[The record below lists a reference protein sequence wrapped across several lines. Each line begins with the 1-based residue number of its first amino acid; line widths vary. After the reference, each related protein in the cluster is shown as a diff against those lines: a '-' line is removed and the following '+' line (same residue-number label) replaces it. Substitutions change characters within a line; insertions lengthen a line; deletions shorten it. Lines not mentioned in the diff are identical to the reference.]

1 MQQFYTNTIESKFIK
16 DLIATTPLPTVDTLY
31 KGKWIVPGCYYI
43 TDCNVVKA
51 NHIAV
56 DENNNV
62 DKDNYDAFQFDPDS
76 FSSQLTI
83 ISPYKFDSNYPGLT
97 STYSSINDG
106 YDSKTHYYLGNY
118 LRCIRDL
125 HDINLMPFYNCYN
138 GEYVTDI
145 FINTSTTTTKAV
157 DDSGNETEVT
167 TINHNIIQSDPN
179 VRGKK
184 VISIPVKF
192 GETYSIFID
201 CSTQVEIMCGFYG
214 NKGYIS
220 PTQTPA
226 VEIKTENKYA
236 SLRYTSFRDGFT
248 YTTPKP
254 EKSTY
259 PYTGFFRMFIQLP
272 LNTESSIVVLEG
284 DYTTKNTAYGTYTYN
299 EEEKQLAIDI
309 SDFPTKVKQN
319 QTLLSDLS
327 LNQIAG
333 TVSYAFS
340 DRLIE
345 YLTYNV
351 ITSEE
356 TITQNIL
363 RVQQYASS
371 LINAKLNHTEP
382 FNMSLSTPDVWDT
395 KLQTYLFNLAKESKY
410 IQNKLDLTGYVDKD
424 VEQVITRGQEV

>member
-43 TDCNVVKA
+43 TDCNIVKA
-51 NHIAV
+51 NHITD
-56 DENNNV
+56 DE
-62 DKDNYDAFQFDPDS
+62 AFQFDPDN

-83 ISPYKFDSNYPGLT
+83 ISPYKFDSSYPGLT

-179 VRGKK
+179 IRGKK

-226 VEIKTENKYA
+226 VEIKTENKYVN
-236 SLRYTSFRDGFT
+236 LRYTSFRDGFT

-259 PYTGFFRMFIQLP
+259 PYTRFFRMFIQLP
-272 LNTESSIVVLEG
+272 LNTDSSIVVLEG
-284 DYTTKNTAYGTYTYN
+284 DYTIKNTAYGTYTYN

-327 LNQIAG
+327 LTQIAG

-351 ITSEE
+351 ITGEE
-356 TITQNIL
+356 TITQNIS

>member
-16 DLIATTPLPTVDTLY
+16 DLIATTPLPTIDTLY

-43 TDCNVVKA
+43 TDCNIVKA
-51 NHIAV
+51 NHITD
-56 DENNNV
+56 DE
-62 DKDNYDAFQFDPDS
+62 AFQFDPDN

-83 ISPYKFDSNYPGLT
+83 ISPYKFDSSYPGFT

-118 LRCIRDL
+118 LRYIRDL

-145 FINTSTTTTKAV
+145 FINTSTTTTIAN
-157 DDSGNETEVT
+157 GTEVT
-167 TINHNIIQSDPN
+167 TIKHSIIQSDPN

-184 VISIPVKF
+184 VVSIPVKF
-192 GETYSIFID
+192 GETYSIFVD
-201 CSTQVEIMCGFYG
+201 CGTEVEIMCGFYG

-226 VEIKTENKYA
+226 VEIKTENKYV
-236 SLRYTSFRDGFT
+236 SLKYTSFRDGFT

-259 PYTGFFRMFIQLP
+259 PYTRFFRMFIQLP

-284 DYTTKNTAYGTYTYN
+284 DYTTKDTA
-299 EEEKQLAIDI
+299 AIDN
-309 SDFPTKVKQN
+309 FPTKARQN

-327 LNQIAG
+327 LTQIAG
-333 TVSYAFS
+333 SVSYAFS

-356 TITQNIL
+356 TITQNIS

-382 FNMSLSTPDVWDT
+382 FNISLSTPDVWDT

>member
-16 DLIATTPLPTVDTLY
+16 DLIATTPLPTIDTLY

-51 NHIAV
+51 NHITA
-56 DENNNV
+56 
-62 DKDNYDAFQFDPDS
+62 DKANYEAFQFDPDKS
-76 FSSQLTI
+76 SSQLTI
-83 ISPYKFDSNYPGLT
+83 ISPYKFDFSYPGLT

-138 GEYVTDI
+138 SEYITDI
-145 FINTSTTTTKAV
+145 FINTTTTTTKVV
-157 DDSGNETEVT
+157 DESGNEIEIT
-167 TINHNIIQSDPN
+167 TIKHNIIQSDPN
-179 VRGKK
+179 VHGKK
-184 VISIPVKF
+184 IVSIPVKF
-192 GETYSIFID
+192 GETYSIFVD
-201 CSTQVEIMCGFYG
+201 CGTEVEIMCGFYG

-220 PTQTPA
+220 PTQTSA

-259 PYTGFFRMFIQLP
+259 PYTRFFKMFIQLP
-272 LNTESSIVVLEG
+272 LNIESSIVVLEG
-284 DYTTKNTAYGTYTYN
+284 DYTTKNTAYSIVEIPLDNKN
-299 EEEKQLAIDI
+299 EKKLTAAMDN
-309 SDFPTKVKQN
+309 FPTKVKQN

-327 LNQIAG
+327 LTQIAG
-333 TVSYAFS
+333 IVSYAFS

-356 TITQNIL
+356 TITQNIS
-363 RVQQYASS
+363 RIQQYASS
-371 LINAKLNHTEP
+371 YINAKLNHTEP
-382 FNMSLSTPDVWDT
+382 FNLLSSTPDVWDT

>member
-16 DLIATTPLPTVDTLY
+16 DLIATTPLPTIDTLY
-31 KGKWIVPGCYYI
+31 KGKWIVPGCYYV
-43 TDCNVVKA
+43 TDCNIVKA

-62 DKDNYDAFQFDPDS
+62 DKDNYDAFQFDPDKS
-76 FSSQLTI
+76 SSQLTI
-83 ISPYKFDSNYPGLT
+83 ISPYKFESSYPGLT

-106 YDSKTHYYLGNY
+106 YDSKTHYYLGNH

-138 GEYVTDI
+138 GEYVPDI
-145 FINTSTTTTKAV
+145 AIDSTTKT
-157 DDSGNETEVT
+157 
-167 TINHNIIQSDPN
+167 IIQSNPN
-179 VRGKK
+179 LKGKK

-201 CSTQVEIMCGFYG
+201 CSTEVEIMCGFYG

-220 PTQTPA
+220 PAQTAA

-259 PYTGFFRMFIQLP
+259 PYTRFFKMFIQLP
-272 LNTESSIVVLEG
+272 LNTDSSITVLEG
-284 DYTTKNTAYGTYTYN
+284 DYTTKNIAYSTIEIPLDNKN
-299 EEEKQLAIDI
+299 EKKLITAIDN
-309 SDFPTKVKQN
+309 FPTKVRQN
-319 QTLLSDLS
+319 QNLLSDLS
-327 LNQIAG
+327 LTQIAG

-356 TITQNIL
+356 TITQNIS
-363 RVQQYASS
+363 RIQQYASS
-371 LINAKLNHTEP
+371 YINAKLNHTEP
-382 FNMSLSTPDVWDT
+382 FNLLSSTPDVWDT

-424 VEQVITRGQEV
+424 IEQVITRGQEV

>member
-16 DLIATTPLPTVDTLY
+16 DLIATTPLPTIDTLY

-43 TDCNVVKA
+43 TDCSVVKA
-51 NHIAV
+51 NYITEE
-56 DENNNV
+56 DIE
-62 DKDNYDAFQFDPDS
+62 AFQFDPDKA
-76 FSSQLTI
+76 SSQVTL
-83 ISPYKFDSNYPGLT
+83 ISPYKFDSSYPGLT

-125 HDINLMPFYNCYN
+125 HDINLMPFYNCYT

-145 FINTSTTTTKAV
+145 TIDSTTKT
-157 DDSGNETEVT
+157 
-167 TINHNIIQSDPN
+167 IIQSNPN
-179 VRGKK
+179 LKGKK

-201 CSTQVEIMCGFYG
+201 CSTEVEIMCGFYG

-248 YTTPKP
+248 YITPKP

-259 PYTGFFRMFIQLP
+259 PYTRFFKMFIQLP
-272 LNTESSIVVLEG
+272 LNTESSIAVLEG
-284 DYTTKNTAYGTYTYN
+284 DYTTKNTA
-299 EEEKQLAIDI
+299 AIDN
-309 SDFPTKVKQN
+309 FPTKVRQN

-327 LNQIAG
+327 LTQIAG
-333 TVSYAFS
+333 NVSYTFS

-356 TITQNIL
+356 TITQNIS
-363 RVQQYASS
+363 RIQQYASS
-371 LINAKLNHTEP
+371 YINAKLNHTEP
-382 FNMSLSTPDVWDT
+382 FNLLSSTPDVWDT

-424 VEQVITRGQEV
+424 IEQVITRGQEV

>member
-16 DLIATTPLPTVDTLY
+16 DLISTTPLPTIDTLY
-31 KGKWIVPGCYYI
+31 KGKWIVPGCYYV
-43 TDCNVVKA
+43 TDCNIVKA

-62 DKDNYDAFQFDPDS
+62 DKDNYDAFQFDPDKS
-76 FSSQLTI
+76 SSQLTI
-83 ISPYKFDSNYPGLT
+83 ISPYKFESSYPGLT
-97 STYSSINDG
+97 STYSAINDG

-138 GEYVTDI
+138 GEYVPDI
-145 FINTSTTTTKAV
+145 AIDSTAKT
-157 DDSGNETEVT
+157 
-167 TINHNIIQSDPN
+167 IIQSNPN
-179 VRGKK
+179 LKGKK
-184 VISIPVKF
+184 VISIPIKF

-201 CSTQVEIMCGFYG
+201 CSTEVEIMCGFYG

-220 PTQTPA
+220 PAQTAA

-259 PYTGFFRMFIQLP
+259 PYTRFFKMFIQLP
-272 LNTESSIVVLEG
+272 LNTDSSITVLEG
-284 DYTTKNTAYGTYTYN
+284 DYTTKNIAYSTIEIPLDNKN
-299 EEEKQLAIDI
+299 EKKLITAIDN
-309 SDFPTKVKQN
+309 FPTKVRQN

-327 LNQIAG
+327 LTQIAG

-356 TITQNIL
+356 TITQNIS
-363 RVQQYASS
+363 RIQQYASS
-371 LINAKLNHTEP
+371 YINAKLNHTEP
-382 FNMSLSTPDVWDT
+382 FNLLSSTPDVWDT

-424 VEQVITRGQEV
+424 IEQVITRGQEV

>member
-16 DLIATTPLPTVDTLY
+16 DLIATTPLPTIDTLY

-43 TDCNVVKA
+43 SDCNVVRA
-51 NHIAV
+51 NLV
-56 DENNNV
+56 EGSTE
-62 DKDNYDAFQFDPDS
+62 AFQFDPDN

-83 ISPYKFDSNYPGLT
+83 ISPYKFDSSYPGLT

-145 FINTSTTTTKAV
+145 FINTSTTTTTA
-157 DDSGNETEVT
+157 NETEVT
-167 TINHNIIQSDPN
+167 TIKHSIIQSDPN
-179 VRGKK
+179 VHGKK
-184 VISIPVKF
+184 VVSIPVKF
-192 GETYSIFID
+192 GETYSIFVD
-201 CSTQVEIMCGFYG
+201 CGTEVEIMCGFYG

-226 VEIKTENKYA
+226 VEIKTENKYV
-236 SLRYTSFRDGFT
+236 SLKYTSFRDGFT

-259 PYTGFFRMFIQLP
+259 PYTRFFKMFIQLP

-284 DYTTKNTAYGTYTYN
+284 DYTTKDTA
-299 EEEKQLAIDI
+299 AIDN
-309 SDFPTKVKQN
+309 FPTKVRQN

-327 LNQIAG
+327 LTQIAG
-333 TVSYAFS
+333 SVSYAFS

-351 ITSEE
+351 ITDEE
-356 TITQNIL
+356 TITQNIS

-371 LINAKLNHTEP
+371 LINAKLNYTEP
-382 FNMSLSTPDVWDT
+382 FNMLSSTPDVWDT

>member
-16 DLIATTPLPTVDTLY
+16 DLIATTPLPTIDTLY

-43 TDCNVVKA
+43 TDCNIVKA
-51 NHIAV
+51 NHIT
-56 DENNNV
+56 D
-62 DKDNYDAFQFDPDS
+62 DDAFQFDPDN

-83 ISPYKFDSNYPGLT
+83 ISPYKFDSSYPGFT

-145 FINTSTTTTKAV
+145 FINTSTTTTKVV
-157 DDSGNETEVT
+157 DDSGNETEIT

-179 VRGKK
+179 VHGKK

-259 PYTGFFRMFIQLP
+259 PYTRFFRMFIQLP

-327 LNQIAG
+327 LTQIAS

-351 ITSEE
+351 ITGEE
-356 TITQNIL
+356 TITQNIS

-382 FNMSLSTPDVWDT
+382 FNMLSSTPNVWDT

>member
-16 DLIATTPLPTVDTLY
+16 DLIATTPLPTIDTLY

-43 TDCNVVKA
+43 TDCNIVKA
-51 NHIAV
+51 NHITD
-56 DENNNV
+56 DE
-62 DKDNYDAFQFDPDS
+62 DNYEAFQFDPDN

-83 ISPYKFDSNYPGLT
+83 ISPYKFDSNYPGIT

-259 PYTGFFRMFIQLP
+259 PYTRFFRMFIQLP

-327 LNQIAG
+327 LTQIAS

-351 ITSEE
+351 ITGEE
-356 TITQNIL
+356 TITQNIS

-371 LINAKLNHTEP
+371 LINAKLNHAEP
-382 FNMSLSTPDVWDT
+382 FNMLSSTPDVWDT

>member
-16 DLIATTPLPTVDTLY
+16 DLIATTPLPTIDTLY

-43 TDCNVVKA
+43 TDCNIVKA
-51 NHIAV
+51 NHTTD
-56 DENNNV
+56 DE
-62 DKDNYDAFQFDPDS
+62 AFQFDPDN
-76 FSSQLTI
+76 FSSQLTV
-83 ISPYKFDSNYPGLT
+83 ISPYKFDSSYPGLT
-97 STYSSINDG
+97 STYNSINDG

-145 FINTSTTTTKAV
+145 FISTSTTTTKAV

-259 PYTGFFRMFIQLP
+259 PYTRFFRMFIQLP

-356 TITQNIL
+356 TITQNIS

-382 FNMSLSTPDVWDT
+382 FSMLSSTPDVWDT

>member
-16 DLIATTPLPTVDTLY
+16 DLIATTPLPTIDTLY

-43 TDCNVVKA
+43 TDCNIVKA
-51 NHIAV
+51 NHNHIT
-56 DENNNV
+56 D
-62 DKDNYDAFQFDPDS
+62 DKDNYEAFQFDPDN
-76 FSSQLTI
+76 FSSQLTV
-83 ISPYKFDSNYPGLT
+83 ISPYKFDSSYPGFT

-145 FINTSTTTTKAV
+145 FINTSTAITKAV
-157 DDSGNETEVT
+157 DDSGNETEIT

-201 CSTQVEIMCGFYG
+201 CGTEVEIMCGFYG

-226 VEIKTENKYA
+226 VEIKTENKYV
-236 SLRYTSFRDGFT
+236 SLKYTSFRDGFT

-259 PYTGFFRMFIQLP
+259 PYTRFFRMFIQLP

-284 DYTTKNTAYGTYTYN
+284 DYTTKDTAV
-299 EEEKQLAIDI
+299 IDN
-309 SDFPTKVKQN
+309 FPTKVRQN

-327 LNQIAG
+327 LTQIAG

>member
-16 DLIATTPLPTVDTLY
+16 DLIATTPLPTIDTLY

-51 NHIAV
+51 NSIEGSV
-56 DENNNV
+56 E
-62 DKDNYDAFQFDPDS
+62 AFQFDPDN

-97 STYSSINDG
+97 STYNSINDG

-259 PYTGFFRMFIQLP
+259 PYTRFFRMFIQLP

-284 DYTTKNTAYGTYTYN
+284 DYTTKDTAT
-299 EEEKQLAIDI
+299 IDN
-309 SDFPTKVKQN
+309 FPTKVKQN

-356 TITQNIL
+356 TITQNIS

-382 FNMSLSTPDVWDT
+382 FSMLSSTPDVWDT

>member
-16 DLIATTPLPTVDTLY
+16 DLIATTPLPTIDTLY

-43 TDCNVVKA
+43 TDCNIVKA
-51 NHIAV
+51 NHITD
-56 DENNNV
+56 DE
-62 DKDNYDAFQFDPDS
+62 AFQFDPDN

-83 ISPYKFDSNYPGLT
+83 ISPYKFDSSYPGLT

-220 PTQTPA
+220 PTQTSA

-259 PYTGFFRMFIQLP
+259 PYTRFFRMFIQLP

-284 DYTTKNTAYGTYTYN
+284 DYTTKNTVVMDN
-299 EEEKQLAIDI
+299 
-309 SDFPTKVKQN
+309 FPTKVKQN
-319 QTLLSDLS
+319 QTLLSGLS
-327 LNQIAG
+327 LTQIAG

-351 ITSEE
+351 ITGEE
-356 TITQNIL
+356 TITQNIS

-382 FNMSLSTPDVWDT
+382 FSMLSSTPDVWDT

>member
-43 TDCNVVKA
+43 TDCNIVKA
-51 NHIAV
+51 NHITD
-56 DENNNV
+56 DE
-62 DKDNYDAFQFDPDS
+62 AFQFDPDN

-83 ISPYKFDSNYPGLT
+83 ISPYKFDSSYPGLT

-125 HDINLMPFYNCYN
+125 RDINLMPFYNCYN

-179 VRGKK
+179 IRGKK

-226 VEIKTENKYA
+226 VEIKTENKYVN
-236 SLRYTSFRDGFT
+236 LRYTSFRDGFT

-259 PYTGFFRMFIQLP
+259 PYTRFFRMFIQLP
-272 LNTESSIVVLEG
+272 LNTDSSIVVLEG
-284 DYTTKNTAYGTYTYN
+284 DYTIKNTAYGTYTYN

-327 LNQIAG
+327 LTQIAG

-351 ITSEE
+351 ITGEE
-356 TITQNIL
+356 TITQNIS

>member
-16 DLIATTPLPTVDTLY
+16 DLIATTPLPTIDTLY

-43 TDCNVVKA
+43 TDCNIVKA
-51 NHIAV
+51 NRIT
-56 DENNNV
+56 D
-62 DKDNYDAFQFDPDS
+62 DDAFQFDPDN

-83 ISPYKFDSNYPGLT
+83 ISPYKFDSSYPGFT

-145 FINTSTTTTKAV
+145 FINTSTTTITA
-157 DDSGNETEVT
+157 NETEVT
-167 TINHNIIQSDPN
+167 TIKHSIIQSDPN

-184 VISIPVKF
+184 VVSIPVKF
-192 GETYSIFID
+192 GETYSIFMD
-201 CSTQVEIMCGFYG
+201 CSTDVEIMCGFYG

-226 VEIKTENKYA
+226 VEIKTENKYV
-236 SLRYTSFRDGFT
+236 SLKYTSFRDGFT

-259 PYTGFFRMFIQLP
+259 PYTRFFRMFIQLP

-284 DYTTKNTAYGTYTYN
+284 DYTTKDTA
-299 EEEKQLAIDI
+299 AIDT
-309 SDFPTKVKQN
+309 FPTKVKQS

-327 LNQIAG
+327 LNQIAS

-356 TITQNIL
+356 TITQNIS

>member
-16 DLIATTPLPTVDTLY
+16 DLIATTPLPTIDTLY
-31 KGKWIVPGCYYI
+31 KGKWVVPGCYYI

-51 NHIAV
+51 NYITEE
-56 DENNNV
+56 DTE
-62 DKDNYDAFQFDPDS
+62 AFQFDPDKA
-76 FSSQLTI
+76 SSQVTL
-83 ISPYKFDSNYPGLT
+83 ISPYKFDSSYPGLT

-138 GEYVTDI
+138 GEYVADI
-145 FINTSTTTTKAV
+145 AIDSTTKT
-157 DDSGNETEVT
+157 
-167 TINHNIIQSDPN
+167 IIQSNPN
-179 VRGKK
+179 LKGKK

-201 CSTQVEIMCGFYG
+201 CSTEVEIMCGFYG

-220 PTQTPA
+220 PAQTAA

-259 PYTGFFRMFIQLP
+259 PYTRFFKMFIQLP
-272 LNTESSIVVLEG
+272 LNTDSSITVLEG
-284 DYTTKNTAYGTYTYN
+284 DYTTKNTTYGTYTYN
-299 EEEKQLAIDI
+299 EEEKLVTIDT
-309 SDFPTKVKQN
+309 SDFPTRVKQN

-327 LNQIAG
+327 LTQIAG

-356 TITQNIL
+356 TITQNIS
-363 RVQQYASS
+363 RIQQYASS
-371 LINAKLNHTEP
+371 YINAKLNHTEP
-382 FNMSLSTPDVWDT
+382 FNLLSSTPDVWDT

-424 VEQVITRGQEV
+424 IEQVITRGQEV

>member
-16 DLIATTPLPTVDTLY
+16 DLIATTPLPTIDTLY

-259 PYTGFFRMFIQLP
+259 PYTRFFRMFIQLP

-284 DYTTKNTAYGTYTYN
+284 DYTTKDTA
-299 EEEKQLAIDI
+299 AIDN
-309 SDFPTKVKQN
+309 FPTKVKQN

-351 ITSEE
+351 ITGEE
-356 TITQNIL
+356 TITQNIS

-382 FNMSLSTPDVWDT
+382 FNMLSSTPDVWDT

>member
-16 DLIATTPLPTVDTLY
+16 DLIATTPLPTIDTLY

-43 TDCNVVKA
+43 TDCNIVKA
-51 NHIAV
+51 NHITD
-56 DENNNV
+56 DE
-62 DKDNYDAFQFDPDS
+62 AFQFDPDN

-83 ISPYKFDSNYPGLT
+83 ISPYKFDSSYPGLT

-220 PTQTPA
+220 PTQTSA

-259 PYTGFFRMFIQLP
+259 PYTRFFRMFIQLP

-284 DYTTKNTAYGTYTYN
+284 DYTTKNTVVMDN
-299 EEEKQLAIDI
+299 
-309 SDFPTKVKQN
+309 FPTKVKQN

-327 LNQIAG
+327 LTQIAS

-351 ITSEE
+351 ITGEE
-356 TITQNIL
+356 TITQNIS

>member
-16 DLIATTPLPTVDTLY
+16 DLIATTPLPTIDTLY

-43 TDCNVVKA
+43 TDCNIVKA
-51 NHIAV
+51 NHITD
-56 DENNNV
+56 DE
-62 DKDNYDAFQFDPDS
+62 DNYEAFQFDPDD

-83 ISPYKFDSNYPGLT
+83 ISPYKFDSNYPGIT

-201 CSTQVEIMCGFYG
+201 CSTDVEIMCGFYG

-220 PTQTPA
+220 PTQTSA

-259 PYTGFFRMFIQLP
+259 PYTRFFRMFIQLP

-284 DYTTKNTAYGTYTYN
+284 DYTTKNTVVMDN
-299 EEEKQLAIDI
+299 
-309 SDFPTKVKQN
+309 FPTKVRQN

-327 LNQIAG
+327 LTQITG

-351 ITSEE
+351 ITGEE
-356 TITQNIL
+356 TITQNIS

-382 FNMSLSTPDVWDT
+382 FNMLSSTPDVWDT
-395 KLQTYLFNLAKESKY
+395 KLQNYLFNLAKESKY

>member
-16 DLIATTPLPTVDTLY
+16 DLIATTPLPTIDTLY

-62 DKDNYDAFQFDPDS
+62 DKDNYDAFQFDPDN

-83 ISPYKFDSNYPGLT
+83 ISPYKFDSSYPGIT

-145 FINTSTTTTKAV
+145 FINTSTTTTTA
-157 DDSGNETEVT
+157 NETEVT
-167 TINHNIIQSDPN
+167 TIKHSIIQSDPN

-259 PYTGFFRMFIQLP
+259 PYTRFFRMFIQLP

-299 EEEKQLAIDI
+299 EEKKQLAIDI
-309 SDFPTKVKQN
+309 SDFPAKVKQN
-319 QTLLSDLS
+319 QALLSDLS

-356 TITQNIL
+356 TITQNIS

-382 FNMSLSTPDVWDT
+382 FSMLSSTPDVWDT

>member
-16 DLIATTPLPTVDTLY
+16 DLIATTPLPTIDTLY

-43 TDCNVVKA
+43 TDCNIVKA
-51 NHIAV
+51 NHITD
-56 DENNNV
+56 DE
-62 DKDNYDAFQFDPDS
+62 AFQFDPDN
-76 FSSQLTI
+76 FSSQLTV
-83 ISPYKFDSNYPGLT
+83 ISPYKFDSSYPGLT

-236 SLRYTSFRDGFT
+236 SLRYASFRDGFT

-259 PYTGFFRMFIQLP
+259 PYTRFFRMFIQLP
-272 LNTESSIVVLEG
+272 LNTDSSIVVLEG
-284 DYTTKNTAYGTYTYN
+284 DYTTKNTAYGAYTYN

-327 LNQIAG
+327 LTQIAS

-351 ITSEE
+351 ITGEE
-356 TITQNIL
+356 TITQNIS

-382 FNMSLSTPDVWDT
+382 FNMLSSTPDVWDT

>member
-16 DLIATTPLPTVDTLY
+16 DLIATTPLPTIDTLY

-43 TDCNVVKA
+43 TDCNIVKA
-51 NHIAV
+51 NHITD
-56 DENNNV
+56 DE
-62 DKDNYDAFQFDPDS
+62 AFQFDPDN

-83 ISPYKFDSNYPGLT
+83 ISPYKFDSSYPGLT

-254 EKSTY
+254 EKSTH
-259 PYTGFFRMFIQLP
+259 PYTRFFRMFIQLP

-284 DYTTKNTAYGTYTYN
+284 DYTTKDTA
-299 EEEKQLAIDI
+299 AIDK
-309 SDFPTKVKQN
+309 FPTKARQN

-327 LNQIAG
+327 LTQIAG

-356 TITQNIL
+356 TITQNIS

>member
-16 DLIATTPLPTVDTLY
+16 DLIATTPLPTIDTLY

-51 NHIAV
+51 NHITD
-56 DENNNV
+56 DE
-62 DKDNYDAFQFDPDS
+62 AFQFDPDTS
-76 FSSQLTI
+76 NSQLAL
-83 ISPYKFDSNYPGLT
+83 ISPYKFGSSYPGFT
-97 STYSSINDG
+97 STYYSINDG

-145 FINTSTTTTKAV
+145 TIDSTTKT
-157 DDSGNETEVT
+157 
-167 TINHNIIQSDPN
+167 IIQSDPN

-201 CSTQVEIMCGFYG
+201 CSTEVEIMCGFYG

-226 VEIKTENKYA
+226 VEIKTENKYVN
-236 SLRYTSFRDGFT
+236 LRYTSFRDGFT

-259 PYTGFFRMFIQLP
+259 PYTRFFRMFIQLP
-272 LNTESSIVVLEG
+272 LNIESSIVVLEG
-284 DYTTKNTAYGTYTYN
+284 NYTTKNIAYSIVEIPLDKKN
-299 EEEKQLAIDI
+299 EKKLIAAIDT
-309 SDFPTKVKQN
+309 FPTKVKQN

-327 LNQIAG
+327 LTQIAG

>member
-16 DLIATTPLPTVDTLY
+16 DLIATTPLPTIDTLY

-43 TDCNVVKA
+43 TDCNIVKA
-51 NHIAV
+51 NHIT
-56 DENNNV
+56 D
-62 DKDNYDAFQFDPDS
+62 DDAFQFDPDN

-83 ISPYKFDSNYPGLT
+83 ISPYKFDSSYPGFT

-145 FINTSTTTTKAV
+145 FINTSTTTTKVV
-157 DDSGNETEVT
+157 DDSGNETEIT

-179 VRGKK
+179 IRGKK

-201 CSTQVEIMCGFYG
+201 CSTDVEIMCGFYG

-236 SLRYTSFRDGFT
+236 NLKYTSFRDGFT

-259 PYTGFFRMFIQLP
+259 PYTKFFRMFIQLP

-284 DYTTKNTAYGTYTYN
+284 DYTTKDTA
-299 EEEKQLAIDI
+299 AIDK
-309 SDFPTKVKQN
+309 FPTKARQN

-327 LNQIAG
+327 LTQIAG
-333 TVSYAFS
+333 SVSYAFS

-371 LINAKLNHTEP
+371 LINTKLNHTEP

>member
-16 DLIATTPLPTVDTLY
+16 DLIATTPLPTIDTLY

-43 TDCNVVKA
+43 TDCNIVKA
-51 NHIAV
+51 NHITD
-56 DENNNV
+56 DE
-62 DKDNYDAFQFDPDS
+62 AFQFDPDN

-83 ISPYKFDSNYPGLT
+83 ISPYKFDSSYPGFT

-259 PYTGFFRMFIQLP
+259 PYTRFFRMFIQLP

-327 LNQIAG
+327 LTQIAS

-351 ITSEE
+351 ITGEE
-356 TITQNIL
+356 TITQNIS

-382 FNMSLSTPDVWDT
+382 FNMLSSTPDVWDT

>member
-16 DLIATTPLPTVDTLY
+16 DLIATTPLPTIDTLY

-43 TDCNVVKA
+43 TDCNIVKA
-51 NHIAV
+51 NHITD
-56 DENNNV
+56 DE
-62 DKDNYDAFQFDPDS
+62 DNYEAFQFDPDN
-76 FSSQLTI
+76 FSSQLTV

-145 FINTSTTTTKAV
+145 FINTSTTTTTA
-157 DDSGNETEVT
+157 NETEVT
-167 TINHNIIQSDPN
+167 TTKHSIIQSDPN

-192 GETYSIFID
+192 GETYSIFVD
-201 CSTQVEIMCGFYG
+201 CGTEVEIMCGFYG

-226 VEIKTENKYA
+226 GEIKTENKYV
-236 SLRYTSFRDGFT
+236 SLKYTSFRDGFT

-259 PYTGFFRMFIQLP
+259 PYTRFFRMFIQLP

-284 DYTTKNTAYGTYTYN
+284 DYTTKNTTYGTYTYN
-299 EEEKQLAIDI
+299 EEEKQLTIDI

-327 LNQIAG
+327 LTQIAS

-351 ITSEE
+351 ITGEE
-356 TITQNIL
+356 TITQNIS

-382 FNMSLSTPDVWDT
+382 FNMLSSTPDVWDT

>member
-43 TDCNVVKA
+43 TDCNVVV
-51 NHIAV
+51 AV
-56 DENNNV
+56 N
-62 DKDNYDAFQFDPDS
+62 KDDSDAFQFDPDKS
-76 FSSQLTI
+76 SSQLTI
-83 ISPYKFDSNYPGLT
+83 ISPYKFESSYPGLT

-118 LRCIRDL
+118 LRCVRDL

-145 FINTSTTTTKAV
+145 FINTTTVTKTV
-157 DDSGNETEVT
+157 DESEITI
-167 TINHNIIQSDPN
+167 INHSIIQSNPN
-179 VRGKK
+179 LRGKK
-184 VISIPVKF
+184 VIAIPVKF
-192 GETYSIFID
+192 GETYSIFVD
-201 CSTQVEIMCGFYG
+201 CSTEIEIMCGFYG

-259 PYTGFFRMFIQLP
+259 PYTRFLKMFIQLP

-284 DYTTKNTAYGTYTYN
+284 DYTTKNITYGNIETLTDDKNEKTLNLNLYN
-299 EEEKQLAIDI
+299 
-309 SDFPTKVKQN
+309 FPTKSKQN
-319 QTLLSDLS
+319 QNLLSDLS
-327 LNQIAG
+327 LTQIAG
-333 TVSYAFS
+333 NISYAFS
-340 DRLIE
+340 NRLIE

-356 TITQNIL
+356 TITQNIS

-371 LINAKLNHTEP
+371 LINAKLNHIEP
-382 FNMSLSTPDVWDT
+382 FNMLSSTPDVWDI

>member
-16 DLIATTPLPTVDTLY
+16 DLIATTPLPTIDTLY
-31 KGKWIVPGCYYI
+31 KGEWIVPGCYYI
-43 TDCNVVKA
+43 NDCNVVRA
-51 NHIAV
+51 NHITD
-56 DENNNV
+56 DE
-62 DKDNYDAFQFDPDS
+62 AFQFDPDTS
-76 FSSQLTI
+76 NSQLAL
-83 ISPYKFDSNYPGLT
+83 ISPYKFGSSYPGFT
-97 STYSSINDG
+97 STYYSINDG

-157 DDSGNETEVT
+157 DDSGNEIEVT

-226 VEIKTENKYA
+226 VEIKTENKYVN
-236 SLRYTSFRDGFT
+236 LRYTSFRDGFT

-259 PYTGFFRMFIQLP
+259 PYTRFFRMFIQLP
-272 LNTESSIVVLEG
+272 LNIESSIVVLEG

-327 LNQIAG
+327 LTQIAG
-333 TVSYAFS
+333 SVSYAFS

-351 ITSEE
+351 ITGEE
-356 TITQNIL
+356 TITQNIS

-382 FNMSLSTPDVWDT
+382 FNMLSSTPDVWDT

>member
-16 DLIATTPLPTVDTLY
+16 DLIATTPLPTIDTLY

-43 TDCNVVKA
+43 TDCNIVKA
-51 NHIAV
+51 NHITD
-56 DENNNV
+56 DE
-62 DKDNYDAFQFDPDS
+62 AFQFDPDN
-76 FSSQLTI
+76 FSSQLTV
-83 ISPYKFDSNYPGLT
+83 ISPYKFDSSYPGLT
-97 STYSSINDG
+97 STYNSINDG

-145 FINTSTTTTKAV
+145 FINTSTTTTKA
-157 DDSGNETEVT
+157 NETEVT

-179 VRGKK
+179 VHGKK

-259 PYTGFFRMFIQLP
+259 PYTRFFRMFIQLP

-284 DYTTKNTAYGTYTYN
+284 DYTTKNTVVMDN
-299 EEEKQLAIDI
+299 
-309 SDFPTKVKQN
+309 FPTKVKQN

-327 LNQIAG
+327 LTQIAS

-351 ITSEE
+351 ITGEE
-356 TITQNIL
+356 TITQNIS

-382 FNMSLSTPDVWDT
+382 FNMLSSTPDVWDT

>member
-16 DLIATTPLPTVDTLY
+16 DLIATTPLPTIDTLY
-31 KGKWIVPGCYYI
+31 KGKWIVPSCYYI
-43 TDCNVVKA
+43 TDCNIVKA
-51 NHIAV
+51 NHITD
-56 DENNNV
+56 DE
-62 DKDNYDAFQFDPDS
+62 DNYEAFQFDPDN

-83 ISPYKFDSNYPGLT
+83 ISPYKFDSSYPGFT

-259 PYTGFFRMFIQLP
+259 PYTRFFRMFIQLP

-356 TITQNIL
+356 TITQNIS

>member
-43 TDCNVVKA
+43 NDCNVVRA
-51 NHIAV
+51 NHITD
-56 DENNNV
+56 DE
-62 DKDNYDAFQFDPDS
+62 AFQFDPDTS
-76 FSSQLTI
+76 NSQLAL
-83 ISPYKFDSNYPGLT
+83 ISPYKFGSSYPGFT
-97 STYSSINDG
+97 STYYSINDG

-145 FINTSTTTTKAV
+145 TIDSTTKT
-157 DDSGNETEVT
+157 
-167 TINHNIIQSDPN
+167 IIQSDPN

-226 VEIKTENKYA
+226 VEIKTENKYVN
-236 SLRYTSFRDGFT
+236 LRYTSFRDGFT

-259 PYTGFFRMFIQLP
+259 PYTRFFRMFIQLP
-272 LNTESSIVVLEG
+272 LNIESSIVVLEG
-284 DYTTKNTAYGTYTYN
+284 NYTTKNIAYSIVEIPLDKKN
-299 EEEKQLAIDI
+299 EKKLTVAMDN
-309 SDFPTKVKQN
+309 FPTKVRQS

-327 LNQIAG
+327 LNQISS

-345 YLTYNV
+345 YLTHNV

>member
-16 DLIATTPLPTVDTLY
+16 NLIATTPLPTIDTLY
-31 KGKWIVPGCYYI
+31 KGKWIVPGCYYV
-43 TDCNVVKA
+43 TDCNIVKA
-51 NHIAV
+51 NFINGK
-56 DENNNV
+56 ENV
-62 DKDNYDAFQFDPDS
+62 DAFQFDPNN
-76 FSSQLTI
+76 FSTQLAI
-83 ISPYKFDSNYPGLT
+83 ISPYNFDHDYPGFT
-97 STYSSINDG
+97 STYNSINDG

-125 HDINLMPFYNCYN
+125 HDVNLMPFYNCFT

-145 FINTSTTTTKAV
+145 FIDTTTTT
-157 DDSGNETEVT
+157 NENNEEIT
-167 TINHNIIQSDPN
+167 THNIIQSNPN
-179 VRGKK
+179 LFGKK
-184 VISIPVKF
+184 IIAIPVKF

-201 CSTQVEIMCGFYG
+201 CSTEVEIMCGFYG

-226 VEIKTENKYA
+226 VEIKTENKYEV
-236 SLRYTSFRDGFT
+236 LRYTSFRDGFT

-259 PYTGFFRMFIQLP
+259 PYTRFFKMFIQLP

-284 DYTTKNTAYGTYTYN
+284 DYTAKNIAYSTIEIPLDDKNEKKLTA
-299 EEEKQLAIDI
+299 AIDN
-309 SDFPTKVKQN
+309 FPTKSKQY

-327 LNQIAG
+327 LTQIAG
-333 TVSYAFS
+333 NISYAFS
-340 DRLIE
+340 NRLIE

-356 TITQNIL
+356 TINQNIS
-363 RVQQYASS
+363 RIQQYASS
-371 LINAKLNHTEP
+371 YINSKLNHTEP
-382 FNMSLSTPDVWDT
+382 FDILSSTPDVWDI

>member
-16 DLIATTPLPTVDTLY
+16 DLIATTPLPTIDTLY

-43 TDCNVVKA
+43 TDCNIVKA
-51 NHIAV
+51 NHITD
-56 DENNNV
+56 DE
-62 DKDNYDAFQFDPDS
+62 AFQFDPDN
-76 FSSQLTI
+76 FSSQLTV
-83 ISPYKFDSNYPGLT
+83 ISPYKFDSSYPGFT

-145 FINTSTTTTKAV
+145 FINTSTTTTTA
-157 DDSGNETEVT
+157 NETEVT
-167 TINHNIIQSDPN
+167 TIKHSIIQSDPN
-179 VRGKK
+179 VHGKK
-184 VISIPVKF
+184 VVSIPVKF
-192 GETYSIFID
+192 GETYSIFVD
-201 CSTQVEIMCGFYG
+201 CGTEVEIMCGFYG

-226 VEIKTENKYA
+226 VEIKTENKYV
-236 SLRYTSFRDGFT
+236 SLNYTSFRDGFT

-259 PYTGFFRMFIQLP
+259 PYTRFFRMFIQLP

-284 DYTTKNTAYGTYTYN
+284 DYTTKDTA
-299 EEEKQLAIDI
+299 AIDN
-309 SDFPTKVKQN
+309 FPTKVRQN

-327 LNQIAG
+327 LTQIAG

-371 LINAKLNHTEP
+371 LINAKLNYTEP
-382 FNMSLSTPDVWDT
+382 FNMLSSTPDVWDT

>member
-16 DLIATTPLPTVDTLY
+16 DLIATTPLPTIDTLY

-43 TDCNVVKA
+43 NDCNVVKA
-51 NHIAV
+51 NYIIEKNA
-56 DENNNV
+56 E
-62 DKDNYDAFQFDPDS
+62 AFQFDPDES
-76 FSSQLTI
+76 SSQLTI

-97 STYSSINDG
+97 STYNSINDG

-145 FINTSTTTTKAV
+145 FINTMTTTTKAV
-157 DDSGNETEVT
+157 DESGNEIEIT
-167 TINHNIIQSDPN
+167 TTNHNIIQSNPN
-179 VRGKK
+179 LKGKK

-192 GETYSIFID
+192 GETYSIFVD
-201 CSTQVEIMCGFYG
+201 CSTEVEVMCGFYG

-226 VEIKTENKYA
+226 VEIKTENKYT

-259 PYTGFFRMFIQLP
+259 PYTRFFKMFIQLP

-284 DYTTKNTAYGTYTYN
+284 DYTTKNTTYGTYTYN
-299 EEEKQLAIDI
+299 EEEKLVTIDT

-327 LNQIAG
+327 LTQIAS

-363 RVQQYASS
+363 RIQQYASS
-371 LINAKLNHTEP
+371 YTNAKLNHTEP
-382 FNMSLSTPDVWDT
+382 FNMLLSTPDVWDT
-395 KLQTYLFNLAKESKY
+395 RLQNYLFNLAKESKY

>member
-16 DLIATTPLPTVDTLY
+16 DLIATTPLPTIDTLY

-43 TDCNVVKA
+43 TDCNIVKA
-51 NHIAV
+51 NHITD
-56 DENNNV
+56 DE
-62 DKDNYDAFQFDPDS
+62 AFQFDPDN
-76 FSSQLTI
+76 FSSQLTV
-83 ISPYKFDSNYPGLT
+83 ISPYKFDSSYPGLT

-145 FINTSTTTTKAV
+145 FINTSTTTTTA
-157 DDSGNETEVT
+157 NETEVT

-236 SLRYTSFRDGFT
+236 SLRYASFRDGFT

-259 PYTGFFRMFIQLP
+259 PYTRFFRMFIQLP

-327 LNQIAG
+327 LTQIAS

-351 ITSEE
+351 ITGEE
-356 TITQNIL
+356 TITQNIS

-382 FNMSLSTPDVWDT
+382 FNMLSSTPDVWDT

>member
-16 DLIATTPLPTVDTLY
+16 DLIATTPLPTIDTLY

-43 TDCNVVKA
+43 TDCNVVRA
-51 NHIAV
+51 NYIA
-56 DENNNV
+56 EESTE
-62 DKDNYDAFQFDPDS
+62 AFQFDPDN

-83 ISPYKFDSNYPGLT
+83 ISPYKFDSSYPGFT

-201 CSTQVEIMCGFYG
+201 CSTDVEIMCGFYG

-226 VEIKTENKYA
+226 AEIKTENRYA
-236 SLRYTSFRDGFT
+236 SLKYTSFRDGFT

-259 PYTGFFRMFIQLP
+259 PYTRFFRMFIQLP

-284 DYTTKNTAYGTYTYN
+284 DYTTKNTTYGTYTYD
-299 EEEKQLAIDI
+299 EEEKQLTIDI

-327 LNQIAG
+327 LTQIAG
-333 TVSYAFS
+333 NVSYAFS